1 MDEAIGGGRVWE
13 MGIYILQAQ
22 SIRVKHIAHFV
33 LSIPFESHSRNKKV
47 VCFEESNASQI
58 KA

>member
-1 MDEAIGGGRVWE
+1 MDEAIGGGRAGV
-13 MGIYILQAQ
+13 GIYILQAQ

-47 VCFEESNASQI
+47 VCFEESNASPI